1 MSLYPESMEKLI
13 IELSNLPTIGRKSAR
28 RLALRIVEMD
38 EKQVA
43 RLAESLMAVKEK
55 IHPCSICGNL
65 AEEDTC
71 SICRD
76 QSRDRETV
84 TVVEDSG
91 NIISLEKTH
100 QYNGLYHVLGG
111 VISPRDNINPEELRI
126 DSLLERVENEPIH
139 EIILA
144 ISPTVDGDLTMNF
157 IGELLKGKDVRL
169 TKLASGVPIG
179 ADLEYFDEMSILNAL
194 QNRTEII

>member
-13 IELSNLPTIGRKSAR
+13 IELSNLPTIGRKSAK
-28 RLALRIVEMD
+28 RLALKIVEMD
-38 EKQVA
+38 EAQVSK
-43 RLAESLMAVKEK
+43 LAESLMAVKEK
-55 IHPCSICGNL
+55 IHPCAVCGNL
-65 AEEDTC
+65 TEEETC

-76 QSRDRETV
+76 QSRDRATI

-111 VISPRDNINPEELRI
+111 VISPRDNINPEDLRI
-126 DSLLERVENEPIH
+126 DSLLDRAEEEHIR

-157 IGELLKGKDVRL
+157 IGELLKGREVKV

-194 QNRTEII
+194 QNRREID